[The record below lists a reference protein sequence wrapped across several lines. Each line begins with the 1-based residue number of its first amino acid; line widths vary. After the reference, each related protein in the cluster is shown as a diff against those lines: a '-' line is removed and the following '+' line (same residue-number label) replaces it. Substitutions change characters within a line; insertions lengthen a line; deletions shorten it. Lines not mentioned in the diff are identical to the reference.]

1 MHQTAG
7 SFIIQRDSLGIEA
20 LPCVGSSLECF
31 VPERSSH
38 ILPIVAFLA
47 VLSSACGQ
55 KPQTVR
61 VAAQPTRLDAA
72 PAVTVAPA
80 APVEPWDPRG
90 PLAEGETYA
99 LGTPELGRESVA
111 EARAQ
116 GLLDVDL
123 SDAWAPFIFSES
135 DGPGKPVKANN
146 YRATFVALANDRQ
159 SPEEILMETLQGALA
174 AMSAAGVP
182 LEKGAAETA
191 EGRRA
196 IAEAKRAVRVQRDR
210 NYLEAYGIPPTL
222 SVLLARFEEDRG
234 KSCYAQVDLPGLASF
249 DGTVTYQ
256 SREQSKHEY
265 SEALSDAS
273 WVEKLLAG
281 DKSAADATT
290 GKVQLAP
297 NDDTAKTDDS
307 RDALLVRLAREDRKT
322 AARIER
328 YRRGQARLRAVRA
341 VQARLIC
348 EGLLSPRNKYIH
360 GLFDLATNQA
370 LAAWERK
377 NDIFGWG
384 FLGGE
389 TLAALQRPQ
398 MDLHFDT
405 FRRILM
411 ERIADAAGILEDGS
425 AAGGKRPAIYK
436 DAAGKEHPV
445 PNLIGDDA
453 DALLAELKIRTP
465 DDVAIFLR
473 RVGRE
478 GLATLHVAYRPGPLP
493 PYYGPHMELSV
504 EIDRGD
510 VWYDFPFDE
519 GGKPIVQ
526 QRVNFPTLT
535 VFVDWQKQKIPLVHW
550 RTTIG
555 SWRSETHA
563 NGKVYYRYKNSD
575 VGPRIWQEIVASPVW
590 IPPDSTPAKDLLTR
604 KTLDRD
610 VGPVTVVNTDVM
622 GPGFQSAYGLVLAIH
637 HRKSGGQLFDNQI
650 RTHGSDDY
658 TSIARRFSHGCHRL
672 VNNRAVR
679 MFDFIL
685 RRRPFERVGNQPLN
699 LRKRFTYEDKQYE
712 YLLDTRGYYYE
723 LKQPIPV
730 LVTEGRIM
738 GKTKR
743 PVEAFVPKPGVDYG
757 AGEDEGGP

>member
-1 MHQTAG
+1 MLATVASG
-7 SFIIQRDSLGIEA
+7 
-20 LPCVGSSLECF
+20 C
-31 VPERSSH
+31 ERNPPPTHVS
-38 ILPIVAFLA
+38 PQ
-47 VLSSACGQ
+47 SA
-55 KPQTVR
+55 
-61 VAAQPTRLDAA
+61 RLDAA
-72 PAVTVAPA
+72 ATAVEPA
-80 APVEPWDPRG
+80 APVVPWDPRG

-99 LGTPELGRESVA
+99 LGAPDYRRESVA
-111 EARAQ
+111 EARSQ

-123 SDAWAPFIFSES
+123 SDEWAPFIFSES
-135 DGPGKPVKANN
+135 DGPSRPVKPNK
-146 YRATFVALANDRQ
+146 YRGTFVALANDRR
-159 SPEEILMETLQGALA
+159 SPEEILMETPQGALA
-174 AMSAAGVP
+174 AMSAAGVV
-182 LEKGAAETA
+182 LEKGAAETS

-222 SVLLARFEEDRG
+222 SVLLGRFEEDRG
-234 KSCYAQVDLPGLASF
+234 KACYAQVDLPGLASF
-249 DGTVTYQ
+249 DGMVTYQ
-256 SREQSKHEY
+256 SREQSKREY
-265 SEALSDAS
+265 SEALSDAA
-273 WVEKLLAG
+273 WVEKILTH
-281 DKSAADATT
+281 DKFGADATT

-297 NDDTAKTDDS
+297 AGAKEISDDS
-307 RDALLVRLAREDRKT
+307 RNALLAQIAREDRKQG
-322 AARIER
+322 ARIER

-348 EGLLSPRNKYIH
+348 EGLLSPRTKYVH

-398 MDLHFDT
+398 MELHFDT

-425 AAGGKRPAIYK
+425 VSGEKKPATYK

-445 PNLIGDDA
+445 PNLVGDFA
-453 DALLAELKIRTP
+453 DALMADLKIRTP
-465 DDVAIFLR
+465 DDVATFLR
-473 RVGRE
+473 RVGFS

-493 PYYGPHMELSV
+493 PYYGQHMELSV

-510 VWYDFPFDE
+510 VWYDFPFDDS
-519 GGKPIVQ
+519 GKPIAQ
-526 QRVNFPTLT
+526 PRVNFPTLT
-535 VFVDWQKQKIPLVHW
+535 VFCLWQKQKSPLVRW

-555 SWRSETHA
+555 SWRSETQK
-563 NGKVYYRYKNSD
+563 NGKVYFKYKNSD
-575 VGPRIWQEIVASPVW
+575 VGPRIWQQIVASPVW
-590 IPPDSTPAKDLLTR
+590 IPPDGTPAKDLLTR

-637 HRKSGGQLFDNQI
+637 HRKSGGSLFDNQI

-672 VNNRAVR
+672 VNSRAVR

-685 RRRPFERVGNQPLN
+685 RRRPFERIGNQPIN
-699 LRKRFTYEDKQYE
+699 LHKRFTYEDKQYE

-738 GKTKR
+738 GKIKR
-743 PVEAFVPKPGVDYG
+743 PIDAFVPKPGVDYG
-757 AGEDEGGP
+757 DSEDEGGGP

>member
-1 MHQTAG
+1 M
-7 SFIIQRDSLGIEA
+7 LA
-20 LPCVGSSLECF
+20 LTLALAPGCDPKTQH
-31 VPERSSH
+31 VP
-38 ILPIVAFLA
+38 
-47 VLSSACGQ
+47 SA
-55 KPQTVR
+55 PP
-61 VAAQPTRLDAA
+61 AAHLDASA
-72 PAVTVAPA
+72 NAMVEPA
-80 APVEPWDPRG
+80 APVVPWDPRG
-90 PLAEGETYA
+90 PLNEGETYA
-99 LGTPELGRESVA
+99 LGAPELRREAVA
-111 EARAQ
+111 EARGQ

-123 SDAWAPFIFSES
+123 SDDWAPFIFSES
-135 DGPGKPVKANN
+135 DGPGRPAKPNR
-146 YRATFVALANDRQ
+146 YRATFIALANDRR
-159 SPEEILMETLQGALA
+159 SPEEILMETPQGVLA
-174 AMSAAGVP
+174 AMSAAGVA
-182 LEKGAAETA
+182 LEKGAAETS

-196 IAEAKRAVRVQRDR
+196 IAEAKRAVLVQRDR
-210 NYLEAYGIPPTL
+210 NYLEAYGIPATL
-222 SVLLARFEEDRG
+222 SVLLARFEEDQG
-234 KSCYAQVDLPGLASF
+234 KTCYAQIDLPGLAAF
-249 DGTVTYQ
+249 DGMVTYQ
-256 SREQSKHEY
+256 SREQSKHDY
-265 SEALSDAS
+265 GEALSDAG
-273 WVEKLLAG
+273 WVEKILAG

-297 NDDTAKTDDS
+297 NGDRGKSDDG
-307 RDALLVRLAREDRKT
+307 RDVLLARIAREDRKQ

-328 YRRGQARLRAVRA
+328 YRKGQARLRAVRA

-348 EGLLSPRNKYIH
+348 EGLLSPRTKYVH

-389 TLAALQRPQ
+389 TLTALQRPQ
-398 MDLHFDT
+398 MDLHADT

-411 ERIADAAGILEDGS
+411 ERIADAAGIVEDGS
-425 AAGGKRPAIYK
+425 AAGGKNPAVYK
-436 DAAGKEHPV
+436 DATGKEHPV
-445 PNLIGDDA
+445 PNLIGDHA
-453 DALLAELKIRTP
+453 DALMAELKVRTP
-465 DDVAIFLR
+465 DEVVTFLR

-478 GLATLHVAYRPGPLP
+478 GLARLHVAYRPGPLP

-510 VWYDFPFDE
+510 IWYDFPFDDS
-519 GGKPIVQ
+519 GKPMAQ
-526 QRVNFPTLT
+526 PRVNFPTLT
-535 VFVDWQKQKIPLVHW
+535 VFVDWQKQKIPLVRW

-555 SWRSETHA
+555 SWRSETQK
-563 NGKVYYRYKNSD
+563 NGKVYFKYKNSD

-637 HRKSGGQLFDNQI
+637 HRKSGSKLFDNQI

-672 VNNRAVR
+672 VNSRAVR

-699 LRKRFTYEDKQYE
+699 LHKRFTYEDKQYE

-738 GKTKR
+738 GKTKH
-743 PVEAFVPKPGVDYG
+743 PVEAYVPKPGVDYG
-757 AGEDEGGP
+757 DGEDESSGP